1 MADGVAI
8 DFSEIQRLAAD
19 LGNAPRDAGKRIR
32 QATEISARKIK
43 DTWAEKL
50 TGENGLPHAPRSI
63 TYDLVAQPGD
73 AQSTISAEIGPERG
87 RLQAPIVVV
96 MEFGAPGNNTPPR
109 GYGAGALYETSED
122 FQKGLEIAVAEPL
135 K

>member
-1 MADGVAI
+1 MGDGVTI
-8 DFSEIQRLAAD
+8 NFSEIQTLAAD
-19 LGNAPRDAGKRIR
+19 LGDAPRDAGKRIR
-32 QATEISARKIK
+32 QATEISARNVK
-43 DTWAEKL
+43 DAWAQKL

-63 TYDLVAQPGD
+63 TYDLIAQPGD
-73 AQSTISAEIGPERG
+73 AQSTISAEIGPETG

-109 GYGAGALYETSED
+109 GYGAGALAETAED
-122 FQKGLEIAVAEPL
+122 FEKGLTLAVAEPL

>member
-1 MADGVAI
+1 MADGISV
-8 DFSEIQRLAAD
+8 DFTDIQTLAAD

-32 QATEISARKIK
+32 QATEISARNVK
-43 DTWAEKL
+43 DKWAEKL

-63 TYDLVAQPGD
+63 TYDLIAQPGD
-73 AQSTISAEIGPERG
+73 EQSTISAEIGPETG

-109 GYGAGALYETSED
+109 GYGAGALYETVDDYE
-122 FQKGLEIAVAEPL
+122 KGLTMAVAEPL